1 MHGVGLPPNISH
13 NCKMTE
19 THTKPITTVIMNET
33 HTKLITPRYYDR
45 NSYEAYTPPV
55 ILSETQAKP
64 E

>member
-1 MHGVGLPPNISH
+1 
-13 NCKMTE
+13 
-19 THTKPITTVIMNET
+19 MNET